1 MELMFGQFHF
11 LLYLCD
17 RKTNLIFKYEYTI
30 PKYGGLDMKKK
41 KSKKK
46 ISNEERIRRTIQ
58 SQRAIQ
64 GYVAIGN
71 IDRNF
76 IVG

>member
-1 MELMFGQFHF
+1 M
-11 LLYLCD
+11 
-17 RKTNLIFKYEYTI
+17 
-30 PKYGGLDMKKK
+30 K

-46 ISNEERIRRTIQ
+46 ITNKEMLKRTIQ
-58 SQRAIQ
+58 SQKAVQ

-76 IVG
+76 IIG

>member
-1 MELMFGQFHF
+1 M
-11 LLYLCD
+11 
-17 RKTNLIFKYEYTI
+17 
-30 PKYGGLDMKKK
+30 K
-41 KSKKK
+41 KSKNK
-46 ISNEERIRRTIQ
+46 ITDEERLRRTIQ

-76 IVG
+76 IIG

>member
-1 MELMFGQFHF
+1 M
-11 LLYLCD
+11 
-17 RKTNLIFKYEYTI
+17 
-30 PKYGGLDMKKK
+30 K

-46 ISNEERIRRTIQ
+46 ITDEERLRRTIQ

-76 IVG
+76 RIG

>member
-1 MELMFGQFHF
+1 M
-11 LLYLCD
+11 
-17 RKTNLIFKYEYTI
+17 
-30 PKYGGLDMKKK
+30 K

-46 ISNEERIRRTIQ
+46 ITDEERLRRTIQ

-76 IVG
+76 IIG

>member
-1 MELMFGQFHF
+1 MG
-11 LLYLCD
+11 
-17 RKTNLIFKYEYTI
+17 
-30 PKYGGLDMKKK
+30 KK

-46 ISNEERIRRTIQ
+46 ITDEQRVRRTIQ

-64 GYVAIGN
+64 GYAAIGN

-76 IVG
+76 IIG

>member
-1 MELMFGQFHF
+1 M
-11 LLYLCD
+11 
-17 RKTNLIFKYEYTI
+17 
-30 PKYGGLDMKKK
+30 K

-46 ISNEERIRRTIQ
+46 ITNEERLRRTIQ

-71 IDRNF
+71 IDGNF
-76 IVG
+76 IIG

>member
-1 MELMFGQFHF
+1 ML
-11 LLYLCD
+11 
-17 RKTNLIFKYEYTI
+17 
-30 PKYGGLDMKKK
+30 KKK
-41 KSKKK
+41 KNKRNK
-46 ISNEERIRRTIQ
+46 ITNEERLRRTIQ

-76 IVG
+76 RIR

>member
-1 MELMFGQFHF
+1 MG
-11 LLYLCD
+11 
-17 RKTNLIFKYEYTI
+17 
-30 PKYGGLDMKKK
+30 KK

-46 ISNEERIRRTIQ
+46 ITDEERLRRTIQ

-71 IDRNF
+71 INRNF
-76 IVG
+76 RIG

>member
-1 MELMFGQFHF
+1 
-11 LLYLCD
+11 
-17 RKTNLIFKYEYTI
+17 
-30 PKYGGLDMKKK
+30 MKKK

-46 ISNEERIRRTIQ
+46 ITDEERLRRTIQ

-64 GYVAIGN
+64 SYAAIGN

-76 IVG
+76 IIG